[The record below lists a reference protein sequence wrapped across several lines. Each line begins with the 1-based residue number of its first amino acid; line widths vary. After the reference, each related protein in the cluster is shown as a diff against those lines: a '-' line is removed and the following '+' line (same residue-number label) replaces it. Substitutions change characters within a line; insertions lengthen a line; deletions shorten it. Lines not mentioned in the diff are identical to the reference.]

1 MCICHVAKLFSFVDL
16 ALINYLAKPIVA
28 QVVGY
33 TTTNDYIY
41 PAQVGCVNVISGNGQ
56 LATYG
61 IDVGRQ
67 QPTSQLILCTELG
80 SCELIK
86 VLKIISVQ
94 FIFLFFFIVCYY
106 FVDQFFLAGIFT
118 VQCKR
123 FLYTSTSS
131 ILQTVHM
138 AIKSQHRTS
147 KIGKDAVKKMGSRS
161 DSKNEKD

>member
-41 PAQVGCVNVISGNGQ
+41 PAQVGCVNVVSGNGQ

-61 IDVGRQ
+61 IGAGRQ
-67 QPTSQLILCTELG
+67 QPTSQLILCTKLG
-80 SCELIK
+80 SCELTK

-94 FIFLFFFIVCYY
+94 FIFLFFLIACYY
-106 FVDQFFLAGIFT
+106 FVDQFLWQEYL
-118 VQCKR
+118 QCSVNASCKH
-123 FLYTSTSS
+123 LH
-131 ILQTVHM
+131 LQFCKQCTWRSNLNTEQ
-138 AIKSQHRTS
+138 AKSGRTQ
-147 KIGKDAVKKMGSRS
+147 
-161 DSKNEKD
+161 